1 MITEKEV
8 AKVQDKQMKVKIRAH
23 PQFNRD
29 ITGNVYKKRE
39 SFLKKPYGSLY
50 TPYGRLLDAV
60 QKPQSSLI
68 NAS

>member
-39 SFLKKPYGSLY
+39 SFLKNKECEQEQ
-50 TPYGRLLDAV
+50 RLLETL
-60 QKPQSSLI
+60 SIS
-68 NAS
+68 